1 MVIEMKIFFSGSK
14 SATDMALRLVHIQNR
29 ASLSCQCR
37 VDLYQSVRY
46 IFVYSGFAD
55 AKSFGSLAY
64 SGIMVDD
71 IVSNGDRS
79 FLNIILQEVTPQNTF
94 LHCMKYSGGL

>member
-1 MVIEMKIFFSGSK
+1 
-14 SATDMALRLVHIQNR
+14 MALGLVELEYLVDPAEERTVYRLKALGKI
-29 ASLSCQCR
+29 LM
-37 VDLYQSVRY
+37 
-46 IFVYSGFAD
+46 YSGFAD
-55 AKSFGSLAY
+55 AKSLGSLTY

-94 LHCMKYSGGL
+94 LHCMKYSEGL